1 MDVRQQP
8 MNMQQMSVGQRVDM
22 VANVLQYPA
31 LTILVF
37 MRRRCGYRTLRPF
50 QIVLMFLLMQLVPAI
65 FSQHCTLVNG
75 CSGGTG
81 SSDAFFYFSWA
92 FLIWAFVQRWLR
104 WRDLTRGKAWHSYSR
119 GISHFEFLARL
130 PLPSFLPQIRPSF
143 LYRVLDAGV
152 VIGFAMLIG
161 GIPALHG
168 LAQWL
173 FFAAF
178 CMAFVENYVY
188 DKQLDREL
196 DLLDS
201 VVEGQIHAELAQ
213 RYSGASV
220 VRATA
225 PSLSE
230 TAGIPTGIGPDIARQ
245 VEARQKT
252 GHGIAPDKLAT
263 A

>member
-1 MDVRQQP
+1 
-8 MNMQQMSVGQRVDM
+8 MNMKAMGLGQKVDL
-22 VANVLQYPA
+22 VATLLQYPA

-37 MRRRCGYRTLRPF
+37 VRHRTGYRTLRPF
-50 QIVLMFLLMQLVPAI
+50 QIVLMFLLMQLIPAI

-81 SSDAFFYFSWA
+81 ASDAFSYYSWA
-92 FLIWAFVQRWLR
+92 FLIWSFVQRWLR

-119 GISHFEFLARL
+119 GISYLEFLARIK
-130 PLPSFLPQIRPSF
+130 LPSFLPQIRTSF
-143 LYRVLDAGV
+143 IYRVVDAAV
-152 VIGFAMLIG
+152 VLGIAMLIG

-173 FFAAF
+173 FFSAF
-178 CMAFVENYVY
+178 CMLFVENYVY
-188 DKQLDREL
+188 DKQLDRAL
-196 DLLDS
+196 DLLDAI
-201 VVEGQIHAELAQ
+201 VESEIHSELTQ
-213 RYSGASV
+213 RYSGAPSA
-220 VRATA
+220 RATS

-230 TAGIPTGIGPDIARQ
+230 TAGIPTGIGPDISRQ

-252 GHGIAPDKLAT
+252 GHGIAPDNLAT